1 MDGTLF
7 QKSGVIS
14 GGASDL
20 KARARRWDE
29 KQINSLM
36 AKREKLSEELKE
48 ALKKKRKEAELRTI
62 QSQIKGLE
70 TRLKYTQKDK
80 DSTEGKL
87 MGTNEEEITNMREE
101 LESVE
106 SKASRC
112 QTRMQE
118 LQIVIND
125 EKSKM
130 DNVEDEASF

>member
-1 MDGTLF
+1 M
-7 QKSGVIS
+7 
-14 GGASDL
+14 